1 MGVAYAG
8 SRPILDDPKY
18 VLEVHIFD
26 FDEDCYGKKIS
37 VQFCD
42 RIRDD
47 MEFHSFSAM
56 AEQIKKDSAAAR
68 SKLTFDYP

>member
-1 MGVAYAG
+1 
-8 SRPILDDPKY
+8 
-18 VLEVHIFD
+18 
-26 FDEDCYGKKIS
+26 

-56 AEQIKKDSAAAR
+56 AEQIKIDSAAAR
-68 SKLTFDYP
+68 AKLTFDYP